1 VEIIG
6 LTMAVYLAISL
17 LISLAMSLYNRRIRI
32 VER

>member
-1 VEIIG
+1 M
-6 LTMAVYLAISL
+6 TMAVYLAISL